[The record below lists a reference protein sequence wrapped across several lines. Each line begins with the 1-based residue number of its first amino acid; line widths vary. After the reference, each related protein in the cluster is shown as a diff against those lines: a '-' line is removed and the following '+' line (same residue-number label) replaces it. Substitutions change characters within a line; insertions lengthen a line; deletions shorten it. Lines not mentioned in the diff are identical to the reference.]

1 MALNDLLEEE
11 IRRQAR
17 RYPCFDNSILVMSA
31 RETLDKHLQER
42 KAAKVK
48 NPVSEKEV
56 LQAIDRLKGH
66 ADEDKGIR
74 DILYALTD
82 LSPFESARNLAKSV
96 LDAARRR

>member
-1 MALNDLLEEE
+1 
-11 IRRQAR
+11 
-17 RYPCFDNSILVMSA
+17 
-31 RETLDKHLQER
+31 
-42 KAAKVK
+42 VK